1 MKLVPVIST
10 ISQDKM
16 INMPAYAFFRFC
28 LSFHQPQWLLHAVM
42 GVLADLISLSIV
54 LNIDSQLEVLYLTVI
69 VFPVS
74 GNLVHFFPL
83 RGYFS
88 ALIITQG
95 TSIITIQQLLF
106 VHGGC

>member
-1 MKLVPVIST
+1 
-10 ISQDKM
+10 
-16 INMPAYAFFRFC
+16 
-28 LSFHQPQWLLHAVM
+28 M

-95 TSIITIQQLLF
+95 TSIITIQQLLL
-106 VHGGC
+106 VYGRCGHRTEVIAVDLSC